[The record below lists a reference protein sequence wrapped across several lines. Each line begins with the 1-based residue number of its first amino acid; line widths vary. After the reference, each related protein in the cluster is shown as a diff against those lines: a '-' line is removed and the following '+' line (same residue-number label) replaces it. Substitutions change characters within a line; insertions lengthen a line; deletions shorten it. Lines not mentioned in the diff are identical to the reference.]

1 MVGDELLV
9 TDLEQ
14 VQKQKQSFRAG
25 STLTWIPTQ
34 DRMTGGGW

>member
-25 STLTWIPTQ
+25 STLTVIRTQ
-34 DRMTGGGW
+34 DGTTGGGW